1 MAAKD
6 LYHQAV
12 VKALEEEGWIIKRD
26 PLAITFLNR
35 TVFVDLSIEG
45 LSFLAERSSRKIA
58 IEIKSFLSYSPVKDL
73 QEAIGQYLMYA
84 LILRETEVD
93 CELWLAIPLTVYNEF
108 FQEEFTLFVLD
119 KIPINLVIF
128 DQTSAAIVKWLLST
142 ATGGQSSN

>member
-6 LYHQAV
+6 LYHKAV
-12 VKALEEEGWIIKRD
+12 VEALEEDGWIIKRD

-35 TVFVDLSIEG
+35 TVFIDLGIEG
-45 LSFLAERSSRKIA
+45 LSFLAERSDKKIA
-58 IEIKSFLSYSPVKDL
+58 IEIKSFLSYSPIKDL
-73 QEAIGQYLMYA
+73 QEAIGQYIMYE
-84 LILRETEVD
+84 LILKETQVD
-93 CELWLAIPLTVYNEF
+93 CQLWLAVPLTVYNEF

-128 DQTSAAIVKWLLST
+128 DQTSATIVKWISST